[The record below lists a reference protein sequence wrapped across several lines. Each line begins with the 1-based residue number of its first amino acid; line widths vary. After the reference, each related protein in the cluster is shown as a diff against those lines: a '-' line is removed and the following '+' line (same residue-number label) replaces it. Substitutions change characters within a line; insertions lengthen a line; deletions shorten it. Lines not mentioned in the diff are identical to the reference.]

1 MIVITRE
8 IFLYGV
14 ILMIPPVIFMGFNI
28 DLIYLLEPVN
38 LANMLYLGIG
48 ASAICFLT
56 WNFATKY
63 LGVVKTTV
71 YIYASPVVTVITAYL
86 VLNEPITLYKLIG
99 MILAI
104 VGLVISQR

>member
-1 MIVITRE
+1 
-8 IFLYGV
+8 
-14 ILMIPPVIFMGFNI
+14 
-28 DLIYLLEPVN
+28 
-38 LANMLYLGIG
+38 MLQQ
-48 ASAICFLT
+48 FVFWT

>member
-1 MIVITRE
+1 
-8 IFLYGV
+8 
-14 ILMIPPVIFMGFNI
+14 MGFDI
-28 DLIYLLEPVN
+28 DLIYLLEPIN

-71 YIYASPVVTVITAYL
+71 YVYVCPVVTVITAYI

-99 MILAI
+99 VVLAI
-104 VGLVISQR
+104 IGLVISQK